1 MASAQTVARNS
12 LVQFAGRGVTMAVSL
27 AILTLLSR
35 YLGPYRFGQY
45 QLVIAFLLL
54 VNLSDLGIT
63 TIAVRHLS
71 TARRDES
78 EIIGNILVIR
88 AALSLTT
95 TVIAIIIAAVWQHSA
110 ETTKAIAVASLSFPL
125 MLLGSS
131 YGAIFAARL
140 KMQYAVIG
148 NIAQS
153 LVSLSLMGA
162 VAWTG
167 GGLIR
172 MLVAYDAGFLV
183 NSLVS
188 LYFARRFVR
197 IGFRFDRAYA
207 REIVIEALPLGMAV
221 ILIAVYSR
229 IDTLMLRWFRD
240 SEAVGYYTFAYRA
253 VDLAAPLSLMFIGS
267 IFPLLSNHHAADERV
282 AFRRLYQRS
291 QDVLTLLGISMLTMM
306 ILFARPLVH
315 LVGGDL
321 YAPSVTSLRILAM
334 AFGLIWL
341 SNLVDHSLIAVGR
354 QDVLLKNA
362 ALGLVVNVGVNLVL
376 IPTYGKEGAAAATVV
391 TELAVLLPALAV
403 LSRYIGG
410 LPSFSVAWKLLPVA
424 FVAGGV
430 VYFLDLYW
438 LWEAVIT
445 SGVLVAGVAL
455 FRLVSPADI
464 RMVLRREPLDAA
476 ARV

>member
-12 LVQFAGRGVTMAVSL
+12 LVQFAGRGVTMGVSL

-54 VNLSDLGIT
+54 VNVSDLGIT
-63 TIAVRHLS
+63 TIAVRHLA

-78 EIIGNILVIR
+78 EIMGNILVIR
-88 AALSLTT
+88 TVLSVATT
-95 TVIAIIIAAVWQHSA
+95 IIAIVIAAAWQHSA
-110 ETTKAIAVASLSFPL
+110 ESTKAIAVASLSFPL
-125 MLLGSS
+125 MLLSSS

-153 LVSLSLMGA
+153 LVSLALMGA

-197 IGFRFDRAYA
+197 IGFRFDRAFA
-207 REIVIEALPLGMAV
+207 TEIVIEALPLGMAV

-229 IDTLMLRWFRD
+229 IDTLMLRGFRD

-267 IFPLLSNHHAADERV
+267 IFPILSNHHAADERNE
-282 AFRRLYQRS
+282 FKRLYQRS

-315 LVGGDL
+315 LVGGDQ

-362 ALGLVVNVGVNLVL
+362 GLGLVVNVGVNLFL
-376 IPTYGKEGAAAATVV
+376 IPTYGKEGAAAATVL
-391 TELAVLLPALAV
+391 TEVAVLVPALVV
-403 LSRYIGG
+403 LSRYIGS

-430 VYFLDLYW
+430 VYFLDLFW

-445 SGVLVAGVAL
+445 FGVLVVGVAL
-455 FRLVSPADI
+455 LRLVSPADI
-464 RMVLRREPLDAA
+464 RMVLRRESLDAA